1 MAGMKDDPGRRRR
14 PAPVGTRRSAPR
26 VAPDPDPTTGAPAAT
41 VPHHEHWVEREPWA
55 KYTGALAGLR
65 IAAALALR
73 AKRRA
78 RGEYV
83 PPQPWFPALVT
94 TGLLAVAIGVVW
106 AIAQIV
112 GAL

>member
-1 MAGMKDDPGRRRR
+1 ME
-14 PAPVGTRRSAPR
+14 
-26 VAPDPDPTTGAPAAT
+26 PDPTTGAPQAT
-41 VPHHEHWVEREPWA
+41 VQAHELWVEREPWA
-55 KYTGALAGLR
+55 KYTGVLAGVR

-94 TGLLAVAIGVVW
+94 TAVLAVAIGLVW